1 MKINHIV
8 LGNSISF
15 VICLTTAAHDHA
27 TDPCWKEKWTHSF
40 CQRPCIT
47 WETWYKETHFTVS
60 LRGMQSWRAP
70 QHRQC
75 EDTNCMSGCG
85 NKSLY
90 IESWQL
96 PFEEHKPRWHT
107 TPNKWMQHWSQGL
120 ILDKSTFVPYK
131 TYAFRVVMEMSH
143 REYPKRP
150 SHAQIRN
157 PRIKSLVT
165 KFKIPPDTAQSTAF
179 TYLQPGCDE
188 KGVQAV
194 IKGKLFVR
202 ECVAI
207 SAGNKEGSIN
217 LHVQMLLLGIAMVTS
232 TNHV

>member
-8 LGNSISF
+8 LRNSISF
-15 VICLTTAAHDHA
+15 VICLTAATD
-27 TDPCWKEKWTHSF
+27 DPCWKEKWTHSF
-40 CQRPCIT
+40 CQRPCIR
-47 WETWYKETHFTVS
+47 WQTWYKETQFNVGFREH
-60 LRGMQSWRAP
+60 LHLQDWRAYE
-70 QHRQC
+70 HMQC
-75 EDTNCMSGCG
+75 EDTDCHSGCG

-96 PFEEHKPRWHT
+96 PFEEHKPRWDT
-107 TPNKWMQHWSQGL
+107 TPDKWIPHWASGL
-120 ILDKSTFVPYK
+120 SLDKSIFVPYK

-143 REYPKRP
+143 WQYPKKP
-150 SHAQIRN
+150 PHAQIRN

-165 KFKIPPDTAQSTAF
+165 KFKIPPDTAQQTAF
-179 TYLQPGCDE
+179 TYLMTMCGDKE
-188 KGVQAV
+188 DRAM
-194 IKGKLFVR
+194 IEGKLFVR

-207 SAGNKEGSIN
+207 SAGNKGGSTN